1 MVIFENIDIDIDIDK
16 AIPKISISIWWFWKI
31 SISIRQI
38 CKISI
43 SIKYRIDSN
52 LAYRTGLVRPPQG
65 SWVSI
70 QSSRGTELRWWKI
83 ERLAPARWK
92 FHCRRLSQLTVYTW
106 WRFIVMLQCTIFLG
120 SPPISRDV
128 LAGIF
133 WRGKKFFVRIFFL
146 QLFESEELKMTTEC
160 SKPGQNSMQSSWHS
174 HCCWVKAKTL
184 IWSPPTCSTGTWAQA
199 PMAR

>member
-1 MVIFENIDIDIDIDK
+1 MASGSNPSIQARQEGRQNTCNVFNILTW
-16 AIPKISISIWWFWKI
+16 IPSTLFSGFPPPAWLR
-31 SISIRQI
+31 SAS
-38 CKISI
+38 
-43 SIKYRIDSN
+43 
-52 LAYRTGLVRPPQG
+52 VRPPQG

-146 QLFESEELKMTTEC
+146 QLFESEKLQMATEC